1 MSHVSYFAFEWSAYI
16 HCRHGGVFSISRFA
30 HNLTQRISNKSL
42 VVDFRDCESLTVLL
56 DQELLY
62 WTRSPVFRPD
72 LSIVEIN
79 VDNVDQVLRLQER
92 SLVIRDTETIST
104 LM

>member
-1 MSHVSYFAFEWSAYI
+1 MKSRSTSSPDLFEIRLIFS
-16 HCRHGGVFSISRFA
+16 RHGGVFSISRFA
-30 HNLTQRISNKSL
+30 HNLTQRISDKSL
-42 VVDFRDCESLTVLL
+42 VVDFRDCASLTVLL

-79 VDNVDQVLRLQER
+79 VDNVDQV
-92 SLVIRDTETIST
+92 ST
-104 LM
+104 LSQREI

>member
-1 MSHVSYFAFEWSAYI
+1 MEDVHIFS
-16 HCRHGGVFSISRFA
+16 RHGGVFSISRFA
-30 HNLTQRISNKSL
+30 HNLTQRISDKSL
-42 VVDFRDCESLTVLL
+42 VVDFRDCASLTVLL

-79 VDNVDQVLRLQER
+79 VDNVDQVSTLSERER
-92 SLVIRDTETIST
+92 SSDP
-104 LM
+104 

>member
-1 MSHVSYFAFEWSAYI
+1 MKSKSSASLEFCFWKIYVS
-16 HCRHGGVFSISRFA
+16 RHGGVFSISRFA
-30 HNLTQRISNKSL
+30 HNLSQIISNKSL
-42 VVDFRDCESLTVLL
+42 VVDFRDCASLTVLL

-79 VDNVDQVLRLQER
+79 VDNVDQV
-92 SLVIRDTETIST
+92 
-104 LM
+104 

>member
-1 MSHVSYFAFEWSAYI
+1 MCNAYI
-16 HCRHGGVFSISRFA
+16 LSRHGGVFSISRFA
-30 HNLTQRISNKSL
+30 HNLTQRISDKSL
-42 VVDFRDCESLTVLL
+42 VVDFRDCVSLTVLL

-79 VDNVDQVLRLQER
+79 VDNVDQVET
-92 SLVIRDTETIST
+92 LVIRDIQTISA
-104 LM
+104 

>member
-1 MSHVSYFAFEWSAYI
+1 MEDVHIF
-16 HCRHGGVFSISRFA
+16 CRHGGVFSISRFA
-30 HNLTQRISNKSL
+30 HNLTQRISDKSL
-42 VVDFRDCESLTVLL
+42 VVDFRDCASLTVLL

-79 VDNVDQVLRLQER
+79 VDNVDQVSTLSERER
-92 SLVIRDTETIST
+92 SSDP
-104 LM
+104 